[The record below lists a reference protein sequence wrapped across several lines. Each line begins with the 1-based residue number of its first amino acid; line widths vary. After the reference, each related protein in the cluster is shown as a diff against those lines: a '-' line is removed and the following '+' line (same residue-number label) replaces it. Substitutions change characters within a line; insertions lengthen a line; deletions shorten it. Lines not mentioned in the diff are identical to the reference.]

1 MRLPVGIRR
10 AWLAVPRSAEC
21 VASGHASPLV
31 FQRKDTMRTAIRG
44 AQRGSEG
51 DAVAA
56 GRMIGAVVV
65 HGATATPYW
74 RAGNG
79 SALLMLLYDG
89 ALAVTFLRALADH
102 FRVIAPELPP
112 HRATARIQE
121 QARPEAAIWLTGFV
135 DGLGLRRFS
144 VLADCCW
151 WVGLGGLALREPGR
165 IDRVVLLLTGA
176 CDRLASESAIPGGPS
191 VGTPPSLLVR
201 IDGTRDPLLLPEIIT
216 SVRSF
221 LVEEPGPTAR

>member
-1 MRLPVGIRR
+1 
-10 AWLAVPRSAEC
+10 
-21 VASGHASPLV
+21 
-31 FQRKDTMRTAIRG
+31 MRTAIRG
-44 AQRGSEG
+44 APRKSER

-56 GRMIGAVVV
+56 GGMIGAVVV

-74 RAGNG
+74 HAGNG
-79 SALLMLLYDG
+79 SALLMLRYDE
-89 ALAVTFLRALADH
+89 ALAVTFLRTMVDR

-112 HRATARIQE
+112 HRVTARIQE
-121 QARPEAAIWLTGFV
+121 QARREAGIWLTGLV

-151 WVGLGGLALREPGR
+151 WAGLGSLALREPGR

>member
-1 MRLPVGIRR
+1 
-10 AWLAVPRSAEC
+10 
-21 VASGHASPLV
+21 
-31 FQRKDTMRTAIRG
+31 MRTAIRG
-44 AQRGSEG
+44 APRGSER

-56 GRMIGAVVV
+56 GGMIGAVVI

-74 RAGNG
+74 RAGYG
-79 SALLMLLYDG
+79 SALLMLLYDE

-112 HRATARIQE
+112 DRVTARIRE
-121 QARPEAAIWLTGFV
+121 QARPETGMWLTGFV

-151 WVGLGGLALREPGR
+151 WAELGGLALREPGR

-176 CDRLASESAIPGGPS
+176 CDRLPSESAIPGGPS

-201 IDGTRDPLLLPEIIT
+201 IDGTRDLLLLPETIT

-221 LVEEPGPTAR
+221 LVEVPGPTVR